1 MTSLFSL
8 PENGIDKQEL
18 LSRLKA
24 CKDKDVDWRRGR
36 SWSLVYYAGDE
47 HADFIKEVYS
57 QYISENGAGPT
68 LFPSLRR
75 LESEVIAMVIT
86 LLGGSGTEVGTMT
99 SGGTES
105 ILLAIRAYREQA
117 RIKNPENKKPEILL
131 SESAHP
137 SVLKAA
143 DYFDIKPVYIPLA
156 SDYSADI
163 EAMESLITDRTICI
177 VASAPS
183 FPHGVV
189 DPVTRMGEIA
199 AKHSVGL
206 HVDACLG
213 SFLLPFLRKMGRS
226 IPDFDFE
233 VPGVTSIS
241 ADLHKN
247 GYAAKGASVIL
258 YRSSTLLYHQFFV
271 DAEWPGGV
279 YASPTMQ
286 GTRAGGAI
294 AAAWASLMALG
305 ESGYLEL
312 AKRAIEITDILIQ
325 GIQSIDTLRI
335 LGRPDMNVFSFT
347 SDDLDIQSI
356 GLRLENMGWRVNR
369 INNPAALHMIVTP
382 NHAQAVSQFLG
393 DLQKACDD
401 ESANPGSSG
410 KTAGAILYGGT
421 VDLTSK
427 DNPREQA
434 FSRLEN
440 QFKLSK

>member
-1 MTSLFSL
+1 MSGLFSL
-8 PENGIDKQEL
+8 PEIGVDKQEL
-18 LSRLKA
+18 LARLKT
-24 CKDKDVDWRRGR
+24 CKDNDVDWKQGR

-75 LESEVIAMVIT
+75 LESEVVAMVIA
-86 LLGGSGTEVGTMT
+86 LLSGSGTEVGTMT

-131 SESAHP
+131 PESAHP

-143 DYFDIKPVYIPLA
+143 DYFGVKPVYIPLTPE
-156 SDYSADI
+156 YCADA

-177 VASAPS
+177 IASAPS
-183 FPHGVV
+183 FPHGIV
-189 DPVTRMGEIA
+189 DPVIRMGEIA
-199 AKHSVGL
+199 AKHNVGL

-213 SFLLPFLRKMGRS
+213 SFLLPFLRKLGRS
-226 IPDFDFE
+226 IPDFDFI

-258 YRSSTLLYHQFFV
+258 YRSSDLLHHQFFV
-271 DAEWPGGV
+271 DTEWPGGV

-305 ESGYLEL
+305 ESGYLKL
-312 AKRAIEITDILIQ
+312 AKRAIETTDTLIQ
-325 GIQSIDTLRI
+325 GIQSIDAMRI

-347 SDDLDIQSI
+347 SDNLDIQSI
-356 GLRLENMGWRVNR
+356 GLRLEDMGWQVNR

-382 NHAQAVSQFLG
+382 NHAQAVVQFLN
-393 DLQKACDD
+393 DLEKACDN
-401 ESANPGSSG
+401 ERANPGSSG

-421 VDLTSK
+421 IDLTSK

-440 QFKLSK
+440 QFKLSI